1 MWMPSLVDRSGPKYL
16 RIADAIAEDVYAG
29 RLKVSERLPTH
40 RDLAWRLG
48 VTVGTVSRAYAEA
61 ERRGLVTGEVGRG
74 SFVKAGARSQATLDM
89 PAVGGPQTIELG
101 VNRPPTHV
109 IAPEFAAALQ
119 RVAGSNNLPELI
131 NYQAHTGRWEHRAA
145 GAQWI
150 RRRGVE
156 VGPERVLVTSGAE
169 HAITASLMAFSD
181 PGDPILVEEL
191 TWSGVRALASLLRL
205 SLRPV
210 AMDEE
215 GMIPE
220 ALEAACRASGAR
232 LLYTTPTMHN
242 PTTKTMSV
250 GRRQAIAGICRDLGI
265 TIVEDDIY
273 GYVAEDPPPAL
284 ASFAPERSIYITA
297 ASKSMAP
304 ALRIGFAAMPSDRIG
319 RFSSAARATNWMAP
333 PLMAQIV
340 ADWIEDGTCDVLA
353 DRIRRETKARQAVA
367 ARALDGLTYHTKPG
381 CFHIWLELPEPWRAQ
396 DVVAAARQRGLAM
409 TSTELFVPGRAE
421 TPHAMR
427 ITLTATADVDELDRG
442 LRALVALL
450 KSDPDMSLAAA

>member
-29 RLKVSERLPTH
+29 RLKVGERLPTH

-210 AMDEE
+210 AMDDE

-250 GRRQAIAGICRDLGI
+250 ERRQAIATICRDLGI

-367 ARALDGLTYHTKPG
+367 ARALAGLTYHTKPG

-450 KSDPDMSLAAA
+450 RSDPDMSLAAA

>member
-29 RLKVSERLPTH
+29 RLKVGERLPTH

-101 VNRPPTHV
+101 VNRPPAHV
-109 IAPEFAAALQ
+109 IVDEFAKAMR
-119 RVAGSNNLPELI
+119 RVADSNNLAELI

-145 GAQWI
+145 GAKWI

-205 SLRPV
+205 SLRSV

-220 ALEAACRASGAR
+220 ALEAVGRASGAR

-242 PTTKTMSV
+242 PTTKTMSTE
-250 GRRQAIAGICRDLGI
+250 RRRAIAEVSASWASPSSRTTSTAMSPRTRRRPWPASRPSAASTSPRRRRAWRRRCASASPPCRPTASG
-265 TIVEDDIY
+265 
-273 GYVAEDPPPAL
+273 ASAPPPGPPTGWRRL
-284 ASFAPERSIYITA
+284 SWHRSWPTG
-297 ASKSMAP
+297 SRTAP
-304 ALRIGFAAMPSDRIG
+304 A
-319 RFSSAARATNWMAP
+319 
-333 PLMAQIV
+333 
-340 ADWIEDGTCDVLA
+340 TCW
-353 DRIRRETKARQAVA
+353 
-367 ARALDGLTYHTKPG
+367 P
-381 CFHIWLELPEPWRAQ
+381 
-396 DVVAAARQRGLAM
+396 
-409 TSTELFVPGRAE
+409 
-421 TPHAMR
+421 
-427 ITLTATADVDELDRG
+427 TA
-442 LRALVALL
+442 
-450 KSDPDMSLAAA
+450 

>member
-29 RLKVSERLPTH
+29 RLKVGERLPTH

-61 ERRGLVTGEVGRG
+61 ERRGLVAGEVGRG

-101 VNRPPTHV
+101 VNRPPAHV
-109 IAPEFAAALQ
+109 IVDEFAKAMR
-119 RVAGSNNLPELI
+119 RVADSNNLAELI

-145 GAQWI
+145 GAKWI

-205 SLRPV
+205 SLRSV

-220 ALEAACRASGAR
+220 ALEAVGRASGAR

-242 PTTKTMSV
+242 PTTKTMSTE
-250 GRRQAIAGICRDLGI
+250 RRRAIAEVCRDLGI
-265 TIVEDDIY
+265 TIIEDDIY

-304 ALRIGFAAMPSDRIG
+304 SLRIGFAAMPSDRIG

-333 PLMAQIV
+333 PVMAQIV

-367 ARALDGLTYHTKPG
+367 ARALEGLVWHTKPG

-450 KSDPDMSLAAA
+450 RSDPDMSLAAA